1 MGQKRDFQLSLLKNI
16 KKKKFHIIDSNCIFI
31 TSDQEAVTTVMT
43 SSSFYVTNIFSPVL
57 PLAPLDENPLYL
69 LLSSK
74 YIPTRSL
81 LTSILPSFHTHIL
94 VTDGN
99 TKITKLMPTIFSIFL
114 ASNAMTQC
122 CLKSFPCFK
131 HKYITEGRVKIR
143 TKEGKRL
150 NENL

>member
-1 MGQKRDFQLSLLKNI
+1 MGFSTVIAQKYL
-16 KKKKFHIIDSNCIFI
+16 KKKFHIIDSNCIFI
-31 TSDQEAVTTVMT
+31 TSDQEAATTVMT
-43 SSSFYVTNIFSPVL
+43 FSSFYVTNIFSPVL

-99 TKITKLMPTIFSIFL
+99 TKITKLMPTILSIFL
-114 ASNAMTQC
+114 ASCNDAM
-122 CLKSFPCFK
+122 LFK
-131 HKYITEGRVKIR
+131 IISVFQT
-143 TKEGKRL
+143 
-150 NENL
+150 